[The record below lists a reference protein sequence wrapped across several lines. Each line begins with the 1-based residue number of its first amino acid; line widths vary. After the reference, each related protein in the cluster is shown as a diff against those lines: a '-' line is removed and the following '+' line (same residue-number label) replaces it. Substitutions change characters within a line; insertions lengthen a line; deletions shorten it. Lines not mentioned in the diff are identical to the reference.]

1 MHSSFT
7 VPNEG
12 SPAPTPVWA
21 IAATSRRLAEQRDA
35 LRRIVGTRIN
45 AYKEHSKAGMRAHKS
60 GPAEPSADDATT
72 RPAAKLHVLYPCKK
86 GAWQRQWYTN
96 TFFEGSQLV
105 CYDAATEAD
114 VWRADVIVAAFANP
128 HKPKSGFSTHTEL
141 FPRLGLQPEEAKMR
155 QALRLKV
162 LVHIDDEYGA
172 RTPMIA
178 AQAEEMC
185 RQYSQWGMVYRNY
198 WSNAIH
204 SFFGD
209 DGAWRLGHNCTAPPA
224 AHAAKKG
231 ERASLASVHSSLVDA
246 MSVRCTE
253 VSEPQAAASTS
264 GADGSPLYAPRP
276 VGWVP
281 LGWSSNWAKQPQP
294 MSSDELATPLASQ
307 RAVFV
312 GFYGNEKYKL
322 HRGRLLTHFSQQT
335 NLQVNRDLGHTGFGR
350 GNASRYVERMR
361 DTTMSLQVAGLS
373 TECYR
378 MYEALDAGCV
388 PILVDELGGT
398 TTALEQYRFILR
410 DAPFPH
416 AAKAAMLKDRLTAL
430 RDTPAAVDS
439 LQRETGRWWRGM
451 LGALRESVASSS
463 RALKACETKS

>member
-1 MHSSFT
+1 M
-7 VPNEG
+7 
-12 SPAPTPVWA
+12 WA
-21 IAATSRRLAEQRDA
+21 IAATPRRLAEQRDA
-35 LRRIVGTRIN
+35 SRRMAGARVN
-45 AYKEHSKAGMRAHKS
+45 ALKEHVKAGMRARKS
-60 GPAEPSADDATT
+60 SLAEPSADASATGPT
-72 RPAAKLHVLYPCKK
+72 SKLHVLYPCKK
-86 GAWQRQWYTN
+86 GVWQRQWYTN
-96 TFFEGSQLV
+96 SFFEGSQLV

-114 VWRADVIVAAFANP
+114 VWRADVIVAGFANP
-128 HKPKSGFSTHTEL
+128 HKPKAGLSSHTDL
-141 FPRLGLQPEEAKMR
+141 FPRLGLQPEEAKLR
-155 QALRLKV
+155 RALRQKV

-185 RQYSQWGMVYRNY
+185 RQYSPWGIVYRNY

-231 ERASLASVHSSLVDA
+231 EKASVASVHSSLVDA
-246 MSVRCTE
+246 TSVRCTD
-253 VSEPQAAASTS
+253 QAAA
-264 GADGSPLYAPRP
+264 GGDGSPLYAPRP

-294 MSSDELATPLASQ
+294 VSSDELATPLASQ
-307 RAVFV
+307 RAIYV

-335 NLQVNRDLGHTGFGR
+335 SLEVNRDLGHTGFGR
-350 GNASRYVERMR
+350 GNASRYVERMK
-361 DTTMSLQVAGLS
+361 DTRMSLQVAGLS

-388 PILVDELGGT
+388 PILVDELGGM

-416 AAKAAMLKDRLTAL
+416 APKAAALKDRLTVL
-430 RDTPAAVDS
+430 RDAPASMDW
-439 LQRETGRWWRGM
+439 LQRETGRWWRDM

-463 RALKACETKS
+463 RALKACETR